1 MYDRNTHV
9 RDQLKTAHAQSWA
22 ELAKP
27 GAFLTGAAR
36 IAAVREARAALDC
49 PLCAERKAAL
59 SPFAV
64 TGTEHATLAGTL
76 PPGNE
81 LLDAPLLDV
90 VHRLRTDPGR
100 LTRAWFNEIIASG
113 VGVGTYV
120 EVVSVV
126 TTSVIV
132 DTLHR
137 ALGLEVPAL
146 PEPVAGQPS
155 GETNPDAVDAGAW
168 VPVMAGQQDLAD
180 TGLPTVPNIARAM
193 GLVPSA
199 VALFFRT
206 FRPHYQLKDIQLT
219 ISQAQAEFVASRVS
233 SLNECFY

>member
-1 MYDRNTHV
+1 MYENHPHV
-9 RDQLKTAHAQSWA
+9 RDDLRTGHAQSWA

-27 GAFLTGAAR
+27 GAFLTGATR
-36 IAAVREARAALDC
+36 IAVVREARAALDC

-64 TGTEHATLAGTL
+64 TGAEHATLVDTG
-76 PPGNE
+76 E
-81 LLDAPLLDV
+81 LLDASIVDV
-90 VHRLRTDPGR
+90 IHRLRTDPGR
-100 LTRAWFNEIIASG
+100 LTRAWFDEIIAAG

-126 TTSVIV
+126 TTTVIV

-137 ALGLEVPAL
+137 SLGLETPEL

-155 GETNPDAVDAGAW
+155 GETNLNAVDAGAW
-168 VPVMAGQQDLAD
+168 VPVMAGQQDLAE